1 MTDFLVASPIF
12 ETKDTTK
19 VVKIQNI
26 ILPNFDICAVEELFL
41 RLNSKVLLNYEQN
54 LVELQKGG
62 IISFDTYFNSFSVQK
77 WKDYT
82 NVKRLSI
89 SLRLRGTFKIKLL
102 NIDSFS
108 ESTKVVNQKII
119 NVDDLY

>member
-1 MTDFLVASPIF
+1 VTDFLVSSPIF

-54 LVELQKGG
+54 LVEIQKGG

-82 NVKRLSI
+82 NVKQLKYQSTSKR
-89 SLRLRGTFKIKLL
+89 
-102 NIDSFS
+102 NIQD
-108 ESTKVVNQKII
+108 
-119 NVDDLY
+119 